1 MTNFVLVP
9 GYWLGA
15 AAWQDVTDALRAEG
29 HDVHPVTLTGMA
41 ERASE
46 AGPDT
51 DLDTHIADIVRV
63 IEDNDLTDVVL
74 VAHSYGGSPATGVAD
89 RIPDR
94 LARVV
99 FVDSGPLP
107 DGVAQGDMGGP
118 EGRAYLESLA
128 VDGWRMPLPSW
139 DDVANTMQASLE
151 GLDDAALARFRAMAA
166 DQPLGT
172 ATQAIRLTGPGIGD
186 LPCDLVACSFPLPVV
201 REMIAAGHPFFA
213 ALGGPQWRLFELP
226 TGHWPMF
233 SRPKDLA
240 ALLIEITS

>member
-1 MTNFVLVP
+1 MTTFVLVP
-9 GYWLGA
+9 GYWLGGW
-15 AAWQDVTDALRAEG
+15 AWQDVTDALRAAG

-41 ERASE
+41 DRAAE

-51 DLDTHIADIVRV
+51 DLDTHVADIVRV

-74 VAHSYGGSPATGVAD
+74 VAHSYGGSPVTGVAD

-99 FVDSGPLP
+99 YVDSGPLP
-107 DGVAQGDMGGP
+107 DGFAQADFGGP

-128 VDGWRMPLPSW
+128 GDGWRIPLPSW
-139 DDVANTMQASLE
+139 EDVATTMGASLA
-151 GLDDAALARFRAMAA
+151 GMDDAALARFRAGAT

-172 ATQAIRLTGPGIGD
+172 VTQPIRRTGAD
-186 LPCDLVACSFPLPVV
+186 DVACDLVACSFPLPVV

-213 ALGGPQWRLFELP
+213 ALGGPRWRLFELT

-240 ALLIEITS
+240 ELLVDLTT